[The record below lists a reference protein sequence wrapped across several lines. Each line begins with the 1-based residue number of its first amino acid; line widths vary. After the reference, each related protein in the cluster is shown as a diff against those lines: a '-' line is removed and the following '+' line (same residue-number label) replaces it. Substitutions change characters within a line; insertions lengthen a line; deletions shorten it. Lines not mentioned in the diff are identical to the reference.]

1 MARESFEDLEIAD
14 ILNKYYVSVKVDKEE
29 RPDIDS
35 IYMAVCQAFTG
46 RGGWP
51 VSIFMTAEQ
60 KPFFAGTYF
69 PKTARY
75 GAVGLKELLLII
87 QQKWKNERD
96 ALLAPQTKSRRLSI
110 SIVLLRHK
118 QIKLYRTL
126 PCNGI
131 SRTLMRHLAVSAAH
145 RNFQPPTIFCF

>member
-1 MARESFEDLEIAD
+1 
-14 ILNKYYVSVKVDKEE
+14 
-29 RPDIDS
+29 
-35 IYMAVCQAFTG
+35 MAVCQAFTG

-87 QQKWKNERD
+87 QQKWKNEAGRPSSLRKQNHGGSPS
-96 ALLAPQTKSRRLSI
+96 ASYSCVTSR
-110 SIVLLRHK
+110 
-118 QIKLYRTL
+118 
-126 PCNGI
+126 
-131 SRTLMRHLAVSAAH
+131 
-145 RNFQPPTIFCF
+145 